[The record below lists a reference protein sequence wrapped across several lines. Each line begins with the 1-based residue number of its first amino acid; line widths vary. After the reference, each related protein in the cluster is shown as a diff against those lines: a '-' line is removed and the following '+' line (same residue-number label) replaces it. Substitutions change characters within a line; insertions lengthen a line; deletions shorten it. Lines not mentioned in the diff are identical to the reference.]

1 MISNHGY
8 FDAFTTFGKFLKY
21 FSSTRNFGKKMAA
34 GFGHKFTDWN
44 GIQHGMKNEMIPGVQ
59 CSAVVAKSEDP
70 LKMQPV
76 IIIKRGSTSV
86 VILLPY
92 NFLQSWKEY
101 IP

>member
-1 MISNHGY
+1 MISNPDY
-8 FDAFTTFGKFLKY
+8 FDAFTTFGKFLKD
-21 FSSTRNFGKKMAA
+21 FSSTKNLDRNGCWIWSQIHWLKRYTKWYEEWDDT
-34 GFGHKFTDWN
+34 G
-44 GIQHGMKNEMIPGVQ
+44 
-59 CSAVVAKSEDP
+59 SAVVAKSEDP

-92 NFLQSWKEY
+92 FLQFWKEY

>member
-1 MISNHGY
+1 MLLLHSI
-8 FDAFTTFGKFLKY
+8 FEKFLKI
-21 FSSTRNFGKKMAA
+21 FPPLGIRLVNFGKDGCWIWSQIHWLKRYTKWYEEWDDT
-34 GFGHKFTDWN
+34 G
-44 GIQHGMKNEMIPGVQ
+44 
-59 CSAVVAKSEDP
+59 SAVVAKSEDP

-92 NFLQSWKEY
+92 FLQFWKEY

>member
-1 MISNHGY
+1 MISNPDY
-8 FDAFTTFGKFLKY
+8 FDAFTTFGKFLKD
-21 FSSTRNFGKKMAA
+21 FSSTRNF
-34 GFGHKFTDWN
+34 DRN
-44 GIQHGMKNEMIPGVQ
+44 GCWIWSQIHWLKRYTKWYEEWDDTTG
-59 CSAVVAKSEDP
+59 SAVVAKSEDP

-92 NFLQSWKEY
+92 FLQFLKEY